1 MTNVG
6 TVTLLFTDLVGS
18 TALLE
23 QLGDDGAEQL
33 RRTHFRLLRE
43 AVASTGGHEVKNL
56 GDGLMVAFVSAV
68 DALACAAAMQQA
80 VHRYNEKG
88 AAQPLAAQALEV
100 RIGLHVGEPIRDEE
114 DYFGRCVVIARR
126 LCERATG
133 GQILVSELVHQLA
146 GSRGGHRFHEL
157 GALPLK
163 GLSQPLAACEL
174 LWDPAPP
181 PRFPLPPW
189 LAIREQMPFVGR
201 GPHIEQLRKAWSR
214 VQAGQR
220 QLVLVSGEP
229 GIGKTRLVAEFARAA
244 HDEGAVV
251 LLGRSTEETLT
262 PYQPFVE
269 ALRLYVTAA
278 PVHQL
283 QAWMPPGGAELK
295 RLVPELDE
303 RLPSLPAPL
312 GGDAEGQR
320 YRLFDAVASLLAAV
334 SRAAPVVLLLEDI
347 HWADKPTLLLL
358 RYLVRFPEG
367 ARLFALGTYRE
378 TEITQNQPLAETI
391 ADLRRDQLFER
402 LSLEGLGVD
411 DVAELIRGLAGGQE
425 PSSDFVRA
433 VHDQTEGNPF
443 FIGEVLRHLT
453 ESGAL
458 EQREGRW
465 TRNVS
470 VDELGIPEA
479 VKDVIG
485 RRLARVSDECN
496 RVLVVASVMGREFDL
511 NVLERAGELFQ
522 DPLGALEEALG
533 AQLISEVP
541 RPAGRYTFTHA
552 LIRETL
558 YTKLTVARRA
568 RLHRRIGEVLEQLYA
583 ADPDPH
589 LSELARHFLAAA
601 PSGDVSKAIAYARRA
616 GARAVAQLAYEEAAG
631 HYVRSL
637 QALRLADGDEKQRC
651 ILLLELAEAQ
661 SRAGDRDKAKCNF
674 QQAAAIA
681 LDRSMAA
688 EVARAALGFES
699 ESTATEVGIVDHVL
713 VDLLEAALAALAPDD
728 SPLRARVLAKL
739 AEALYWAPDHERLV
753 RLADEATKMAR
764 RIGDPATTAFVLHDR
779 LFATRGIESLV
790 DRAATAA
797 EVIRLAE
804 EARDVEAAL
813 LGHTWRLGALL
824 GMGDIHAVDLEIEA
838 LTRMEEAL
846 RQPEHLRFS
855 TLACT
860 MRMLLEGRFPEAE
873 QLALQTQARAQH
885 APDRHAALGLRQA
898 FAVQLFILRRE
909 AARLAEIEPALRA
922 FAEQYP
928 TMPSWRCG
936 LTVVFAD
943 LGREA
948 DACREFVQLAAGDFA
963 SIPRDLGWFVCMTLL
978 AEACHFLRDR
988 PRAAVLYRL
997 LAPYA
1002 EQCVVF
1008 GSIGVACSGSVS
1020 RYLGLLAATMGDWT
1034 AAVRHFEDALTVHRR
1049 MGAHPWVAHTQ
1060 RDYAEML
1067 LERGAGDDR
1076 ARARSLLDDALSAA
1090 HALGMP
1096 ALLERA
1102 TALVRVAESAAGAA
1116 RDLTT
1121 APALSGSGP

>member
-18 TALLE
+18 TALLD
-23 QLGDDGAEQL
+23 QLGDDAAEQL
-33 RRTHFRLLRE
+33 RRMHFRLLRE
-43 AVASTGGHEVKNL
+43 AVAATGGHEVKNL
-56 GDGLMVAFVSAV
+56 GDGLMVAFASAV
-68 DALACAAAMQQA
+68 DALACAVAMQQA
-80 VHRYNEKG
+80 VHRHNEQG
-88 AAQPLAAQALEV
+88 AARPLVAQPLEV
-100 RIGLHVGEPIRDEE
+100 RIGLHVGEPIRDED
-114 DYFGRCVVIARR
+114 DYFGRSVVVAKR
-126 LCERATG
+126 LCEQAAG

-146 GSRGGHRFHEL
+146 GARGGHQFREL
-157 GALPLK
+157 GGLLLK

-174 LWDPAPP
+174 LWAPAPP
-181 PRFPLPPW
+181 PRFPLPAW
-189 LAIREQMPFVGR
+189 LAIREPTPFVGR
-201 GPHIEQLRKAWSR
+201 GPHLEQLRKAWSR

-229 GIGKTRLVAEFARAA
+229 GIGKTRLTAEFARAA

-269 ALRLYVTAA
+269 ALRHYVTAA

-295 RLVPELDE
+295 RFIPELDE
-303 RLPSLPAPL
+303 RLPALPPPL
-312 GGDAEGQR
+312 GGDPEGQR
-320 YRLFDAVASLLAAV
+320 YRLFDAVASLLAAI
-334 SRAAPVVLLLEDI
+334 SRAAPVVFLLEDL

-358 RYLVRFPEG
+358 RYLARSPEDS
-367 ARLFALGTYRE
+367 RLLAIGTYRE
-378 TEITQNQPLAETI
+378 TEVTQNQPLAETI

-402 LSLEGLGVD
+402 LALEGLGVD
-411 DVAELIRGLAGGQE
+411 DVAALIRGLASGQE
-425 PSSDFVRA
+425 PSRDFVRA
-433 VHDQTEGNPF
+433 VHNHTEGNPF

-453 ESGAL
+453 ESGTL
-458 EQREGRW
+458 EKREGRW
-465 TRNVS
+465 MRNVS
-470 VDELGIPEA
+470 VEDLGIPEA
-479 VKDVIG
+479 AKDIIG

-522 DPLGALEEALG
+522 DPLEALEEALG

-541 RPAGRYTFTHA
+541 RAPGRYTFTHA

-558 YTKLTVARRA
+558 YTRLTAVRRA

-589 LSELARHFLAAA
+589 LSEFAGHFLAAA
-601 PSGDVSKAIAYARRA
+601 PGGDVSKAIAYARRA
-616 GARAVAQLAYEEAAG
+616 GERATAQLAYEEAAG
-631 HYVRSL
+631 HYSRSL
-637 QALRLADGDEKQRC
+637 QALELTDGDQRQRC

-661 SRAGDRDKAKCNF
+661 SRAGDRDKAKGNF
-674 QQAAAIA
+674 QHAAAIA
-681 LDRSMAA
+681 RDLGTAP

-699 ESTATEVGIVDHVL
+699 EATATEVGIVDHVL
-713 VDLLEAALAALAPDD
+713 VDLLEAALAALGPDD

-739 AEALYWAPDHERLV
+739 AVALYHAPDHNRCVGLT
-753 RLADEATKMAR
+753 DEATEMAR
-764 RIGDPATTAFVLHDR
+764 RIGDPATTALVLHDR
-779 LFATRGIESLV
+779 LFATRGTESIV
-790 DRAATAA
+790 DRAATAT

-804 EARDVEAAL
+804 EARDVETAL
-813 LGHTWRLGALL
+813 FGHTWRLGALL
-824 GMGDIHAVDLEIEA
+824 VLGDIHAVDIEIEA

-855 TLACT
+855 TLAYT
-860 MRMLLEGRFPEAE
+860 MRMLLEGRFDEAE
-873 QLALQTQARAQH
+873 RLALQTLARAQH

-898 FAVQLFILRRE
+898 FAVQMFILRRE

-936 LTVVFAD
+936 LTVLFAD

-948 DACREFVQLAAGDFA
+948 DARREFVQLAAGDFA

-978 AEACHFLRDR
+978 AEACHFLRDA
-988 PRAAVLYRL
+988 PRAVVLYRL

-1002 EQCVVF
+1002 ERCVVF
-1008 GSIGVACSGSVS
+1008 GSTGVACSGSVS
-1020 RYLGLLAATMGDWT
+1020 RYLGLLAATVGDW
-1034 AAVRHFEDALTVHRR
+1034 AAAARHFEDALAVHRR

-1067 LERGAGDDR
+1067 LARSEGDDR

-1090 HALGMP
+1090 HVLGMP
-1096 ALLERA
+1096 ALLEKA
-1102 TALVRVAESAAGAA
+1102 TALLRVAESAASAA
-1116 RDLTT
+1116 RGLTT